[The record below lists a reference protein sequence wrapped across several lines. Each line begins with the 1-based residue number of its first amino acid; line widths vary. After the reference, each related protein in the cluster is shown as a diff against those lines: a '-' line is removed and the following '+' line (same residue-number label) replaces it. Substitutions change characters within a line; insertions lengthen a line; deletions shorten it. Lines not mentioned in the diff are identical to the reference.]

1 MIDVTFEEEKGR
13 ITLKM
18 KGHAGQAIF
27 GKDIVCSAASIL
39 AYTVAQYVHTAGRE
53 GELALRPVI
62 ELEEG
67 EALISCDP
75 YGISYSTIKGVF
87 LFAEVGFKL
96 LEKSFPLFVRLK
108 EFGTDSN
115 PKK

>member
-1 MIDVTFEEEKGR
+1 MLNVAFEEKDGKL
-13 ITLKM
+13 TLTL

-39 AYTVAQYVHTAGRE
+39 AYTVAQFVHTAEGK
-53 GELALRPVI
+53 GELVLRPVI
-62 ELEEG
+62 KLEEG
-67 EALISCDP
+67 DATVSCEP
-75 YGISYSTIKGVF
+75 YAVSYATIKGMY

-96 LEKSFPLFVRLK
+96 LANNYPLFVKLK

-115 PKK
+115 P